1 MRMRLWSW
9 RQRPSASAMVTVVLP
24 VPPLKLI
31 AAMIH
36 FGNSVLA
43 IAQAPQVLALDGE
56 GTLCHA
62 AEDFRPARYFNAA
75 RHTAPPR
82 GSPPS
87 SLHWGSPAIV
97 EGARAY
103 GSTEHFP

>member
-1 MRMRLWSW
+1 MMRMRLWSW
-9 RQRPSASAMVTVVLP
+9 RQRPSASAMVTVVFP

-36 FGNSVLA
+36 FGNSLLA
-43 IAQAPQVLALDGE
+43 IARAPQVLALDGE

-75 RHTAPPR
+75 RHTAPPHSSPPPSPHS
-82 GSPPS
+82 SPPS
-87 SLHWGSPAIV
+87 SPHW
-97 EGARAY
+97 
-103 GSTEHFP
+103 